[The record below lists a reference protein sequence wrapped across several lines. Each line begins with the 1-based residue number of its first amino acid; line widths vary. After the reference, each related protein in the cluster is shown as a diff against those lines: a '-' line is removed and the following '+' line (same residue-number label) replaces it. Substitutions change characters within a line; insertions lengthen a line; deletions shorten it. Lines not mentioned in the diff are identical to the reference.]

1 MTSLVTAVPSLRDRI
16 LLVNGV
22 SKAYAMT
29 GWRLGYGVGPAP
41 LIAAMNK
48 LQSQTSS
55 CPSSV
60 SQAAAAAALNGD
72 QSFVRDSVEV
82 YRKRR
87 DVAVEGLNAIE
98 GLSVAPAE
106 GAFYAY
112 VNCSGVIGKTAPD
125 GTVIENDQDF
135 TMYLLNAAAVAV
147 IQGSAY
153 GLGPYF
159 RISFATSLETINAGV
174 DSIHKAVS
182 ALN

>member
-1 MTSLVTAVPSLRDRI
+1 VSTAS
-16 LLVNGV
+16 
-22 SKAYAMT
+22 AMT
-29 GWRLGYGVGPAP
+29 GGRLGYGVGPTP

-55 CPSSV
+55 CPSSI
-60 SQAAAAAALNGD
+60 SQAAAVAALNGD

-87 DVAVEGLNAIE
+87 DAAVEGLNAIN

-112 VNCSGVIGKTAPD
+112 VNCSGVIGKTTQA

-135 TMYLLNAAAVAV
+135 TLYLLDAARVAV

-174 DSIHKAVS
+174 DSIRDAVN